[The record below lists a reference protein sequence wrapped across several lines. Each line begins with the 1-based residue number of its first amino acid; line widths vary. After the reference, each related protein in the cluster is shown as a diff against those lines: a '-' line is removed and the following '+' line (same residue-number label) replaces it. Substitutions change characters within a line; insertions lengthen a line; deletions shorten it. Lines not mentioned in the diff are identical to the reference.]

1 LYCWERPHDD
11 GYKASSCAVGSH
23 TNTLNGG
30 EVTLS
35 DGVDE
40 LIRGEQAF
48 EAMYDS
54 SAERYRTAEHWI
66 YDAPNSVQSYWA

>member
-1 LYCWERPHDD
+1 
-11 GYKASSCAVGSH
+11 
-23 TNTLNGG
+23 
-30 EVTLS
+30 VTLT

-54 SAERYRTAEHWI
+54 SAALLRR
-66 YDAPNSVQSYWA
+66 